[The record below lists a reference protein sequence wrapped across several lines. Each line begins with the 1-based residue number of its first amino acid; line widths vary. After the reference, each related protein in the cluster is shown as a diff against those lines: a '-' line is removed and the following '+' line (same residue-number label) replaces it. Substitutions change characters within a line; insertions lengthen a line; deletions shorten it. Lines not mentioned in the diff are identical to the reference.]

1 MFSDK
6 AKLRVCHQQTII
18 NDTLK
23 GGLQAVERDNRFE
36 RCKKEG
42 RTNNMIITVWLYVNK
57 QKNMSSRVKKK
68 FHGKQQCIGEKE
80 GKWI

>member
-1 MFSDK
+1 M
-6 AKLRVCHQQTII
+6 
-18 NDTLK
+18 
-23 GGLQAVERDNRFE
+23 ERDNRFE